1 MREEIDYGIN
11 DQGLPVI
18 VVYPEYASESDLLTA
33 DNQALKQ
40 AVKNLWD
47 KLPIFRDSMS
57 SVPTLHVPNKKSV
70 IEKALNNANFMV
82 GTKGDSGVFFY
93 KP

>member
-11 DQGLPVI
+11 AQGLPVI

-70 IEKALNNANFMV
+70 IEKALNNAKFMV
-82 GTKGDSGVFFY
+82 GTKGASVVFY